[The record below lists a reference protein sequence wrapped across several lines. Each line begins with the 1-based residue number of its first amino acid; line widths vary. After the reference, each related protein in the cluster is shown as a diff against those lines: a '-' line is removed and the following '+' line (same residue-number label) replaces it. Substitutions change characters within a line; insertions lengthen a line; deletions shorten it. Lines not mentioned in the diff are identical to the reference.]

1 MDDIVARLR
10 KRHANEGW
18 IDDLNVELDA
28 ADEIERMQKV
38 HDTLVAKMAKLADE
52 RNRWRNVASY
62 FEVAIVND
70 YLDGG
75 IPPGSVWLLEALED
89 YKETVS
95 KVSDEVMR
103 IDDDIVTRLR
113 NHAEDEAMLGNDWLR
128 DIMRDGA
135 DEIERLRADVDRW
148 KSLCERI
155 LDYRLGS
162 TDWQDI
168 RVAYEIALSD
178 YENRKNDGTR

>member
-1 MDDIVARLR
+1 MDDIVTLLR
-10 KRHANEGW
+10 KEWEYGNAGRP
-18 IDDLNVELDA
+18 
-28 ADEIERMQKV
+28 
-38 HDTLVAKMAKLADE
+38 T
-52 RNRWRNVASY
+52 
-62 FEVAIVND
+62 D
-70 YLDGG
+70 YEMYE
-75 IPPGSVWLLEALED
+75 SA
-89 YKETVS
+89 
-95 KVSDEVMR
+95 
-103 IDDDIVTRLR
+103 
-113 NHAEDEAMLGNDWLR
+113 
-128 DIMRDGA
+128 A

>member
-89 YKETVS
+89 YKEIVS

-128 DIMRDGA
+128 DVMRYGA
-135 DEIERLRADVDRW
+135 DEIERLREELKSQTFWAELLSGNKCYCVPGDVGV
-148 KSLCERI
+148 CMPCA
-155 LDYRLGS
+155 YRQ
-162 TDWQDI
+162 TI
-168 RVAYEIALSD
+168 RQNEEVI
-178 YENRKNDGTR
+178 RG